1 MEVHVGF
8 AESAEVKTAGKALG
22 CERVIQKSGE
32 LEIKT
37 EGKEEGKG
45 EIEEVSP
52 QKRGEAT
59 QSD

>member
-8 AESAEVKTAGKALG
+8 AEGAEIEAAGEALG

-32 LEIKT
+32 LEV
-37 EGKEEGKG
+37 EADGEEEGKG

-59 QSD
+59 QGD